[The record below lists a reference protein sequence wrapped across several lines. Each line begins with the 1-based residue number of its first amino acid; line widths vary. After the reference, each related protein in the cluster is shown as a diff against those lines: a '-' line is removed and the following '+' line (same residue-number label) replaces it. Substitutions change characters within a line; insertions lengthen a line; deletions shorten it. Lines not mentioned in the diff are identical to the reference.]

1 MAAAVAFVAIILL
14 ALSMFFWPRMFRWD
28 TRRKRARDP
37 RYVPPRVM
45 GVFDEV
51 FHPDAH
57 AASQIQEAERV
68 IPSPA
73 PLPGDPLH
81 THGPRP

>member
-1 MAAAVAFVAIILL
+1 MAAAVAFVVLILF

-28 TRRKRARDP
+28 TQRKRAKDP

-51 FHPDAH
+51 YHPDAH

-68 IPSPA
+68 IPAPA

-81 THGPRP
+81 RHYSG